1 MKKVILGI
9 LLLLSSAFGFASDD
23 KRIEEVNSD
32 KKITVLTPPERDCEL
47 ERFLAYSAALS
58 MFGDPE
64 FARQASYSV
73 YFNCMRS
80 KTLDPI
86 RKL

>member
-1 MKKVILGI
+1 MKKLFLSI
-9 LLLLSSAFGFASDD
+9 LLLLSGVFGFASDD
-23 KRIEEVNSD
+23 KRIEEVKSD
-32 KKITVLTPPERDCEL
+32 KKIVKLTPPERDCEL

-73 YFNCMRS
+73 YFNCLGS
-80 KTLDPI
+80 KTIQPI